1 MQTTA
6 NEYKSA
12 SQLRRHERRCA
23 EALSEAA
30 TNISQTEEKAAKAS
44 KTSQQCVG
52 GEKATERKVKEA
64 KHNYNCDECQIDC
77 TSMGEFEVHLIDEH
91 DNDTEVE
98 YFEVKAAITGE
109 VHLQCKDCSERKL
122 ARTALLAHIK

>member
-6 NEYKSA
+6 NKYKYA

-44 KTSQQCVG
+44 KTSQQCVA

-77 TSMGEFEVHLIDEH
+77 TTMEELEVHLIDEH
-91 DNDTEVE
+91 DEDTEVE
-98 YFEVKAAITGE
+98 YVKVESYIRGE
-109 VHLQCKDCSERKL
+109 VPLQCKDCSEIKMD
-122 ARTALLAHIK
+122 RTSICLHI